1 MDTSKKPKAH
11 KIKVRIVPT
20 ESSPCRGH
28 QVQSRVRYPLFCHGC
43 PCPCPCP
50 CCVGGFGET
59 NKTSFNNI
67 VGIITQLAAMVR
79 HWSLPP
85 HSTQNTAP
93 VWYHCQGKHPS
104 QARKMPAPSR
114 LYTRGGC
121 FSQIPSLLEPA
132 LQLSL

>member
-1 MDTSKKPKAH
+1 MDTSRKPKAH

-59 NKTSFNNI
+59 NKTSFDI
-67 VGIITQLAAMVR
+67 GLSHLTQLKTQHQYGTIVKANTRLKLEKCLHLVGSTHEEAASR
-79 HWSLPP
+79 KSHHCWNQ
-85 HSTQNTAP
+85 HSNCP
-93 VWYHCQGKHPS
+93 CDY
-104 QARKMPAPSR
+104 R
-114 LYTRGGC
+114 TRWE
-121 FSQIPSLLEPA
+121 SVSER
-132 LQLSL
+132 